1 MKDVLS
7 VEFCQ
12 FPDTFFINSCELSDD
27 LTVISE
33 QPLFTRNC
41 FEKFLLRKHVVLKK
55 KIYRKRRRK
64 QSEGLHANFEWS
76 ELVLT

>member
-55 KIYRKRRRK
+55 KYIEKGEESRVRAFM
-64 QSEGLHANFEWS
+64 QILNGLSWS
-76 ELVLT
+76 